1 MRSRTCARVGGL
13 PLLVTRRELH
23 AAGIDLDVALRATRR
38 GRWQEVLPGAWLR
51 SEGPVTRD
59 HRQQA
64 ALALLGSHAVLTGAD
79 ACDEYGLRDVPPDDR
94 VCVLVPHTVQRDLGP
109 DVRLVRTTSVVASYV
124 MRGRRWAEPAR
135 AVLDAAAG
143 RDLRTVRA
151 LVCAAAANSWAGA
164 DQVGA
169 LLEAGPRRGS
179 AVLRR
184 AVTDV
189 EAGAASAPEAE
200 AADLLGA
207 AVGRRR
213 LPPFLLNPDLYLD
226 GRFLLT
232 PDLWLVGT
240 GVGGELDS
248 RRHHGS
254 QDSLDA
260 TLARHARAERRG
272 IALVHRS
279 PQRMRRD
286 PAGFLR
292 ELEVRVGDTP
302 EPPGLVVVPRGPLLP
317 QPSRRRRSSA

>member
-1 MRSRTCARVGGL
+1 MRSRTAARADAL
-13 PLLVTRRELH
+13 PLLVTRRALH
-23 AAGIDLDVALRATRR
+23 DAGIDLDVALREARR
-38 GRWQEVLPGAWLR
+38 GRWQQVLPGAWLR
-51 SEGPVTRD
+51 SDSAVTRD
-59 HRQQA
+59 HRQHA
-64 ALALLGSHAVLTGAD
+64 ALALLGRHAVLSGAD
-79 ACDEYGLRDVPPDDR
+79 ACHEYGMRDVPTDDR
-94 VCVLVPHTVQRDLGP
+94 VCVVVPHTVQRDLGP
-109 DVRLVRTTSVVASYV
+109 GVRIVRTTTVVASYL

-143 RDLRTVRA
+143 HDLRAVRG
-151 LVCAAAANSWAGA
+151 LVTASAADSWAGA

-184 AVTDV
+184 ALADV

-200 AADLLGA
+200 AADLLRA
-207 AVGRRR
+207 AARRRR
-213 LPPFLLNPDLYLD
+213 LPPVLLNPDLYLA
-226 GRFLLT
+226 GQLLLT

-240 GVGGELDS
+240 GVGGEVDS

-254 QDSLDA
+254 QSSLDA
-260 TLARHARAERRG
+260 TLARHARAERHR

-286 PAGFLR
+286 PEGFLR
-292 ELEVRVGDTP
+292 ELQQRVSDTP

-317 QPSRRRRSSA
+317 LPRRRRSPA